1 MCRIPC
7 KMLDKQWQMVYT
19 HNICHPV
26 WRQSSSRLK
35 SSIPG
40 DVIEPISVCG
50 SLKEGGR
57 AGASEKSL
65 TISILH
71 YFKNNEDRTKARSR
85 ERYIP
90 GNVQS
95 LYDRK
100 SEWSLG
106 VFDKNLRQRMQVRGT
121 DGVSQRPAPECHLSQ
136 GGVGTWSWRLK
147 KATEG
152 DSILFFNL
160 VRYRWKSYEAC
171 DWGI

>member
-65 TISILH
+65 PISILH

-106 VFDKNLRQRMQVRGT
+106 VFDKNLRQRMLVRGT
-121 DGVSQRPAPECHLSQ
+121 DGEIHKERHRSGICHRVEWGLDL
-136 GGVGTWSWRLK
+136 GGWRKPLK
-147 KATEG
+147 E
-152 DSILFFNL
+152 IQFFFL
-160 VRYRWKSYEAC
+160 
-171 DWGI
+171 I